1 MEPAPRYAIYF
12 VPAPQSKLYR
22 YGSSILGY
30 DCYTGAPVDFPQ
42 EFGAGA
48 VNWNELTAAP
58 RYGFHATLKAPFHL
72 SPSCTERQLVNALQ
86 NFAGLG
92 HAIRKFAPTVR
103 LISGF
108 FAVVPLEA
116 ETPLDAL
123 ATSCTTLFDAYRA
136 PMSPRERAR
145 RVALGL
151 NRTQIQNLDR
161 WGHPYVLS
169 EFRFHMTL
177 TGAVPPSRR
186 KAIVEALL
194 DGFHRMGVES
204 SIAIDRLALVKQ
216 ETPDAAFRLV
226 SEFEAQHRITGRPR
240 SRTARREP
248 SRSRVGAAA
257 IQPIIAV
264 GRLGA
269 RSRPGN
275 RMEIENRNWGEDM
288 SDAAATS
295 TAGPTVG
302 QIYKVALASIVG
314 SVIEQ
319 YDFLVT
325 GVIAATVWGGIFFKL
340 PGLAAVAAAI
350 SVYGL
355 GIIIRPVGAYIFG
368 NIADVY
374 GRKDAMVYALVL
386 MGVATLAI
394 GLTPTYDSIGVIAP
408 VLLIVFRLLQGI
420 SFGAEFGT
428 ASTWVVEQA
437 ARSKYRAF
445 WGAWVGFAI
454 PIGLLLGFGSVIFV
468 KSLMTPEDFTSWGW
482 RIFFVVGF
490 LVAIVGL
497 IIRTRTMDSFVFEQH
512 KAQIAILKYPASQ
525 VWREMPW
532 TILRTSL
539 VNAMFGGA
547 FFLYFVFGTG
557 YMKAVGFPGNQPEEI
572 GLIAAAFMLV
582 FMIIGSFLADYINR
596 RTILLT
602 AAVVLLIFA
611 LPYFYLVNT
620 GSFLLATIAEIIGFG
635 FVFGFGYG
643 AIPTF
648 YTENFPTRYRASG
661 ASAAYQIAQVYG
673 GGLIPIVAG
682 QILRAYGVHD
692 AYLYIGL
699 LVMCYAVAA
708 MVAIIRTPETKGANL
723 EN

>member
-1 MEPAPRYAIYF
+1 MND
-12 VPAPQSKLYR
+12 V
-22 YGSSILGY
+22 
-30 DCYTGAPVDFPQ
+30 
-42 EFGAGA
+42 
-48 VNWNELTAAP
+48 
-58 RYGFHATLKAPFHL
+58 
-72 SPSCTERQLVNALQ
+72 
-86 NFAGLG
+86 
-92 HAIRKFAPTVR
+92 
-103 LISGF
+103 
-108 FAVVPLEA
+108 
-116 ETPLDAL
+116 
-123 ATSCTTLFDAYRA
+123 
-136 PMSPRERAR
+136 
-145 RVALGL
+145 
-151 NRTQIQNLDR
+151 
-161 WGHPYVLS
+161 
-169 EFRFHMTL
+169 
-177 TGAVPPSRR
+177 
-186 KAIVEALL
+186 
-194 DGFHRMGVES
+194 
-204 SIAIDRLALVKQ
+204 
-216 ETPDAAFRLV
+216 
-226 SEFEAQHRITGRPR
+226 
-240 SRTARREP
+240 
-248 SRSRVGAAA
+248 AAA
-257 IQPIIAV
+257 SA
-264 GRLGA
+264 
-269 RSRPGN
+269 
-275 RMEIENRNWGEDM
+275 
-288 SDAAATS
+288 
-295 TAGPTVG
+295 AGPTTN
-302 QIYKVALASIVG
+302 QIYKVALASIIG

-350 SVYGL
+350 GVYGL
-355 GIIIRPVGAYIFG
+355 GIIIRPVGAFIFG
-368 NIADVY
+368 HIADTY

-386 MGVATLAI
+386 MGVATLLI
-394 GLTPTYDSIGVIAP
+394 GLTPTYDSIGVAAP
-408 VLLIVFRLLQGI
+408 ILLIVFRLCQGI

-468 KSLMTPEDFTSWGW
+468 KSLMTPEDFTAWGW
-482 RIFFVVGF
+482 RIFFFIGF

-497 IIRTRTMDSFVFEQH
+497 VIRTRTMDSFVFEQH
-512 KAQIAILKYPASQ
+512 KAQMVLKHPASQ

-557 YMKAVGFPGNQPEEI
+557 YMKAVGYTGNQPEYI
-572 GLIAAAFMLV
+572 GLIAAGFMLI
-582 FMIIGSFLADYINR
+582 FMIVGSFLADYISR
-596 RTILLT
+596 RAILLT
-602 AAVVLLIFA
+602 AAVVFLIFA

-620 GSFLLATIAEIIGFG
+620 GSVLLATVAEVIGFG

-661 ASAAYQIAQVYG
+661 ASAGYQIAQVYG

-682 QILRAYGVHD
+682 QILRVYGVKD

-708 MVAIIRTPETKGANL
+708 IVAILRTPETKNVNL